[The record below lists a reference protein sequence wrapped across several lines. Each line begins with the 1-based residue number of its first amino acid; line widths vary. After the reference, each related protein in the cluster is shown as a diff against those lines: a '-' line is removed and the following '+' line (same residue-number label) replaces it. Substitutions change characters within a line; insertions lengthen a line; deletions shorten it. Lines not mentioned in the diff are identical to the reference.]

1 MITQDINNNIKQAK
15 AAINSGYFLDGEE
28 YNSDHCPFTG
38 EPLDGDSSR
47 IIYPS
52 LLEITET
59 RAVQRENISCSEE
72 ERTSQGFEEEVY
84 FNIPGGLDSVRK
96 AILKNGE
103 MSYLNLQF
111 IPTAK
116 LYKIST
122 GWRHTNQDGFRIG
135 LNSGFWKNQNYVPKG
150 NEELAA
156 DVMLFTWDN
165 ADALYI
171 QPVKALKLSKE
182 GVITMQYA
190 LKRAIEMVYQI
201 ESNEVAVTV
210 MGNQDNPNI
219 FIYESSEGS
228 LGILSQLI
236 EQKDA
241 FKEVIE
247 KAIEICRFDDENYQ
261 EPASYD
267 DLLSYYNQFHHSV
280 IDRNLIKDALY
291 MLRDSQIEV
300 DLKNEQVDYESH
312 YDYLLATYDKN
323 SSTEKKFLEYLY
335 ANGLKLPDKAQKR
348 VDGIY
353 TQTDFFYEPDI
364 WVYCDGTPH
373 DREEIKERDKQIR
386 SAIKKRGQQVW
397 VYYYQDD
404 LGRKIAERPDIFKKV
419 K

>member
-1 MITQDINNNIKQAK
+1 
-15 AAINSGYFLDGEE
+15 
-28 YNSDHCPFTG
+28 
-38 EPLDGDSSR
+38 
-47 IIYPS
+47 
-52 LLEITET
+52 
-59 RAVQRENISCSEE
+59 V
-72 ERTSQGFEEEVY
+72 
-84 FNIPGGLDSVRK
+84 
-96 AILKNGE
+96 
-103 MSYLNLQF
+103 NLQF

-122 GWRHTNQDGFRIG
+122 GWRHTNQEGFRIG
-135 LNSGFWKNQNYVPKG
+135 LNSGFWKSQNYVPEQ
-150 NEELAA
+150 NQELAA
-156 DVMLFTWDN
+156 DIMLFTWDN

-171 QPVKALKLSKE
+171 QPVKALKLNKE

-201 ESNEVAVTV
+201 ESNEVAVTI
-210 MGNQDNPNI
+210 MGNQNNPNI

-241 FKEVIE
+241 FKTIIE

-267 DLLSYYNQFHHSV
+267 DLLSYYNQFHHSI

-312 YDYLLATYDKN
+312 YQYLLDTYDRN
-323 SSTEKKFLEYLY
+323 SSTEKEFLKYLY
-335 ANGLKLPDKAQKR
+335 ENGLKLPDKAQKR
-348 VDGIY
+348 TEGIY

-386 SAIKKRGQQVW
+386 NAIKKRGEQVW
-397 VYYYQDD
+397 VYYYRDNLAD
-404 LGRKIAERPDIFKKV
+404 KIAERPDIFKKV